1 MEAKPIFTV
10 RVRGTENVEL
20 CELFH
25 LDSGTEGDGEIA
37 RSGGRGWRWEAQWEE
52 VDLISE
58 Y

>member
-10 RVRGTENVEL
+10 RVRGTENVKL

-25 LDSGTEGDGEIA
+25 LDSGTGEDGGNSKI
-37 RSGGRGWRWEAQWEE
+37 WEQGMEMETQWEE